1 MRLYGISAK
10 MIHLSGC
17 GRRRLSQPDSRKSDK
32 RKLRNGRVLVR
43 EKEKKDML
51 ERTVKT
57 TDALGNETNTTYD
70 AMGRVSTVSGKI
82 DGGDSVTAYTYDGN
96 GNVIKESVTSNKP
109 GETTAYR
116 NTYYQY
122 DSMNR
127 LIKTNTDEPGETLYE
142 YDDNGNVTKMTTGAV
157 NGAGGVSTTYEYDSQ
172 NRLVK
177 TTDPM
182 GYTETYTYDNN
193 GNVAS
198 MTDKNGTVTTNT
210 YNAVNSLLTSVAG
223 NETIS
228 YTYKPYSGRQSAVT
242 NSGGTISYTYN
253 TKGQL
258 TGETSTAENAAKT
271 YTYDKDGNQTNITV
285 TKNNNQIINQTASY
299 NYVGNMTSVYDNKE
313 EKTLVNYS
321 YDGNGNM
328 IEKKTADGMHKTVY
342 DYNESNLLTKIEN
355 MTIYDK
361 ETNQFG
367 SYSSYEYEYYLDG
380 NRSKE
385 TENTGK
391 NKEYTYD
398 GAGRL
403 KTERYDETGGLS
415 SWANKY
421 EYDARGNR
429 AVKEI
434 VEGTKET
441 VDDFVEETGIYTAT
455 TLSLLP
461 ELTSWAGYA
470 KTYYTYDNNN
480 RLTFE
485 KWYDTAYMNRESSYT
500 YDNNGNLKN
509 EYTETWYDNFA
520 PEDPTIIHYPDDD
533 ISYSYN
539 GMNQLIEVERNGEEY
554 NYVYDGKGQR
564 VKKTLNGKTI
574 EYVWDGS
581 GNIIGENEK
590 VYSRGAGGEIVSD
603 GENYYAYNGHGD
615 TTNLVQMSSGTS
627 IALTATYEYDAFGNA
642 QITGNE
648 SAGNPFRY
656 NGQYT
661 DEETGLIYL
670 RNRYYDPS
678 IGRFTQEDPY
688 WNVNN
693 MIYGEDGNNGVP
705 SYASIV
711 QSANLYVYCVY
722 DPVNM
727 VDPSGKVPYELFS
740 SPLDAAIDWGWN
752 FYAKTDYSE
761 FEQISIIYQ
770 ISNGSEIY
778 YCYGYA
784 VDITDNQDSRV
795 NTMGPHFVD
804 PSVAKQFIPE
814 VSDGWQVI
822 EFSLVHSQANE
833 RELSDYDIAY
843 VDSGQYV
850 SIYGIVPTLYDP
862 NLVDVTVYHDT
873 REGYREEIVYE
884 NLRYDR
890 SYLTSERRESIRL
903 RYESAWKA
911 HVEGKTDVCA
921 QDFPCPQKKWPNDR
935 W

>member
-1 MRLYGISAK
+1 
-10 MIHLSGC
+10 
-17 GRRRLSQPDSRKSDK
+17 
-32 RKLRNGRVLVR
+32 
-43 EKEKKDML
+43 ML

-142 YDDNGNVTKMTTGAV
+142 YDDNGNITKMTTGAV

-193 GNVAS
+193 GNIAS

-228 YTYKPYSGRQSAVT
+228 YTYKPYSGQQSAVT
-242 NSGGTISYTYN
+242 NSSGTISYTYN

-299 NYVGNMTSVYDNKE
+299 NYVGDMTSVYDNKE
-313 EKTLVNYS
+313 EKTLANYS

-342 DYNESNLLTKIEN
+342 DYNESNLLTKVEN

-380 NRSKE
+380 NRLKE

-403 KTERYDETGGLS
+403 LTESIASKDQE
-415 SWANKY
+415 NKIQTVY

-429 AVKEI
+429 ISKESI
-434 VEGTKET
+434 SYGVSLMEWTGPRPSYDDGEGYTSYWY
-441 VDDFVEETGIYTAT
+441 DD
-455 TLSLLP
+455 
-461 ELTSWAGYA
+461 
-470 KTYYTYDNNN
+470 NN
-480 RLTFE
+480 RLTGI
-485 KWYDTAYMNRESSYT
+485 KYDYDEYMNEDIDYT
-500 YDNNGNLKN
+500 YDNNGNMIGRERVIYYDDFPPIGSSYE
-509 EYTETWYDNFA
+509 EYEVESEEF
-520 PEDPTIIHYPDDD
+520 E
-533 ISYSYN
+533 YN
-539 GMNQLIEVERNGEEY
+539 DFSQLIGYDSEENDIRNGTIKETTASY
-554 NYVYDGKGQR
+554 AYDGKGQR

-615 TTNLVQMSSGTS
+615 TTNLVQMSSGTA
-627 IALTATYEYDAFGNA
+627 IALTATYEYDAFGNL
-642 QITGNE
+642 INGSETGETREN
-648 SAGNPFRY
+648 SFRY
-656 NGQYT
+656 NSQYT
-661 DEETGLIYL
+661 DDETGLIYL

-678 IGRFTQEDPY
+678 IGRFTQEDPAK
-688 WNVNN
+688 
-693 MIYGEDGNNGVP
+693 DG
-705 SYASIV
+705 
-711 QSANLYVYCVY
+711 ANWYVYCGNN
-722 DPVNM
+722 PVAF
-727 VDPSGKVPYELFS
+727 VDPLGLWMDGDENLSSQAQLYTTYYGNKWDEANNIYNRCLRAGNLEGAAEAQKMMDELHNLANDIRSLDAEGKVFGAWFKGITDIDQQKRNICYAAVSLMIYNWATGSNYTYDDAVAYDQAYLEFNDKETEGGKVPNNINIRNVQYDPDSEYVGIVASKIQEAQLPLAAEFNAFEKGVQQDMGHVVLLSGAAYAPGHDPIVDFIDSAELSFDGIYTLKEFESLPSATSMSLTTYELRQITVPS
-740 SPLDAAIDWGWN
+740 IAGIKSYIDMIG
-752 FYAKTDYSE
+752 
-761 FEQISIIYQ
+761 
-770 ISNGSEIY
+770 EI
-778 YCYGYA
+778 
-784 VDITDNQDSRV
+784 
-795 NTMGPHFVD
+795 
-804 PSVAKQFIPE
+804 
-814 VSDGWQVI
+814 
-822 EFSLVHSQANE
+822 
-833 RELSDYDIAY
+833 
-843 VDSGQYV
+843 
-850 SIYGIVPTLYDP
+850 
-862 NLVDVTVYHDT
+862 
-873 REGYREEIVYE
+873 
-884 NLRYDR
+884 
-890 SYLTSERRESIRL
+890 
-903 RYESAWKA
+903 
-911 HVEGKTDVCA
+911 
-921 QDFPCPQKKWPNDR
+921 
-935 W
+935 

>member
-1 MRLYGISAK
+1 
-10 MIHLSGC
+10 
-17 GRRRLSQPDSRKSDK
+17 
-32 RKLRNGRVLVR
+32 
-43 EKEKKDML
+43 ML
-51 ERTVKT
+51 ERSAKT
-57 TDALGNETNTTYD
+57 TDAT
-70 AMGRVSTVSGKI
+70 
-82 DGGDSVTAYTYDGN
+82 
-96 GNVIKESVTSNKP
+96 
-109 GETTAYR
+109 
-116 NTYYQY
+116 
-122 DSMNR
+122 
-127 LIKTNTDEPGETLYE
+127 GETL
-142 YDDNGNVTKMTTGAV
+142 
-157 NGAGGVSTTYEYDSQ
+157 
-172 NRLVK
+172 
-177 TTDPM
+177 
-182 GYTETYTYDNN
+182 
-193 GNVAS
+193 
-198 MTDKNGTVTTNT
+198 
-210 YNAVNSLLTSVAG
+210 
-223 NETIS
+223 
-228 YTYKPYSGRQSAVT
+228 
-242 NSGGTISYTYN
+242 
-253 TKGQL
+253 
-258 TGETSTAENAAKT
+258 T

-285 TKNNNQIINQTASY
+285 TRNNNQIINQTASY
-299 NYVGNMTSVYDNKE
+299 NYVGDMTSVYDNKE
-313 EKTLVNYS
+313 EKTIANYS

-342 DYNESNLLTKIEN
+342 DYNESNLLTKVEN
-355 MTIYDK
+355 MTIYNK

-434 VEGTKET
+434 VEGTKEI
-441 VDDFVEETGIYTAT
+441 VDDFVEETDIYTAT
-455 TLSLLP
+455 TLSSLP

-470 KTYYTYDNNN
+470 TTYYTYDNNN

-485 KWYDTAYMNRESSYT
+485 KWYDEAYMNRESSYT
-500 YDNNGNLKN
+500 YDNNGNLKS
-509 EYTETWYDNFA
+509 EHTETWYDNFA
-520 PEDPTIIHYPDDD
+520 PEDPTVIHYPDDD

-661 DEETGLIYL
+661 DDETGLIYL

-693 MIYGEDGNNGVP
+693 MIYGEDGSEEDEIKIP
-705 SYASIV
+705 DYSSII
-711 QSANLYVYCVY
+711 QSTNLYLYCIGE
-722 DPVNM
+722 PVNGM
-727 VDPSGKVPYELFS
+727 DPYGLRLVLRGTGDEVQTIWKNIKEFSQDALVLTQEVD
-740 SPLDAAIDWGWN
+740 
-752 FYAKTDYSE
+752 
-761 FEQISIIYQ
+761 
-770 ISNGSEIY
+770 SNGMLLDSYVVTVAEERTGGCDMGSILVRRIAYSDVTIDVKIWDGDNRYIYDTHTVLFNPNFDPYVLTVNPYDGSGYYDKRPAFIGLAHELIHADRDIRNVTLSGSSKYTYTSSERSFWTGNYKVESDYARNEELATIGIMY
-778 YCYGYA
+778 NDGYW
-784 VDITDNQDSRV
+784 DITEN
-795 NTMGPHFVD
+795 
-804 PSVAKQFIPE
+804 
-814 VSDGWQVI
+814 
-822 EFSLVHSQANE
+822 
-833 RELSDYDIAY
+833 DIRAEHGLWLRGAY
-843 VDSGQYV
+843 NV
-850 SIYGIVPTLYDP
+850 
-862 NLVDVTVYHDT
+862 
-873 REGYREEIVYE
+873 
-884 NLRYDR
+884 
-890 SYLTSERRESIRL
+890 
-903 RYESAWKA
+903 
-911 HVEGKTDVCA
+911 
-921 QDFPCPQKKWPNDR
+921 
-935 W
+935 